1 VKKILT
7 LLVLVTVLCFTV
19 SLGHAMVVFD
29 PSNYALNT
37 VRNVLMESQH
47 VRDMLEAARR
57 LTELKRMVEEFRFF
71 NSELIEK
78 GFSEIRSLIDTVRFF
93 TESPE
98 ATFKWFGDQF
108 TDGFWT
114 TLKENPLFEGRA
126 SELRELETWVNRS
139 ESGTTLSYYLNQ
151 VPDPLSSRHR
161 YITFEQAEI
170 VRSFDQAEALRGYA
184 RSLAAEG
191 RSLAEA
197 AAQANLLGA
206 ARLQAASM
214 GKLYEILGVMLAAE
228 GRLAELHSISIEQVS
243 RQEKQNEL
251 ARERVIQDL
260 GEFVTGERLPAG
272 EVL

>member
-1 VKKILT
+1 MKKILT
-7 LLVLVTVLCFTV
+7 LLVLVTVLCSTI

-47 VRDMLEAARR
+47 VRDMLEAAKRFY
-57 LTELKRMVEEFRFF
+57 EMKRMAEEFRFF

-78 GFSEIRSLIDTVRFF
+78 GFSEIRSLAQTIRFF

-98 ATFKWFGDQF
+98 AAFKWFQGQF
-108 TDGFWT
+108 TGGFWT
-114 TLKENPLFEGRA
+114 TLRENPLFEGSA
-126 SELRELETWVNRS
+126 SELHELETWVNRA
-139 ESGTTLSYYLNQ
+139 ESGTALSYYLNQ
-151 VPDPLSSRHR
+151 VPDPLSPRHR

-170 VRSFDQAEALRGYA
+170 IRSFEQADALRGYA
-184 RSLAAEG
+184 RGLAEEG
-191 RSLAEA
+191 RALAEA

-206 ARLQAASM
+206 SRLQAASM
-214 GKLYEILGVMLAAE
+214 GKLYEILGVMLIAE